1 MNVFFSHLLLSQKI
15 CIDNF
20 SKCILLIESF
30 EQLIFST
37 IECISFSVQHEE
49 IRSLISNSN
58 LMASLLMLD
67 QNDL

>member
-1 MNVFFSHLLLSQKI
+1 MKNGFKNFINK
-15 CIDNF
+15 F

-30 EQLIFST
+30 ELLISIA

-58 LMASLLMLD
+58 LMAPLLMLD